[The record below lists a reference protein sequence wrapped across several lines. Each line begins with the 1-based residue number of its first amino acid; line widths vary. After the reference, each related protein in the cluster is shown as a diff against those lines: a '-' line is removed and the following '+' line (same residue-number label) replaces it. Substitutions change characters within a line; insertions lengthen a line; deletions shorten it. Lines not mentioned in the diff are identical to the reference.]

1 MLLKIILPFYL
12 VLFYLIIFNNFY
24 ANGEKSYLR
33 FRNSILRIYIASDKN
48 RFHIINDYSKKIIQK
63 IKNKVTD
70 KYYDLNLFYNSL
82 SDEEKEFIDFI
93 ISLCY

>member
-1 MLLKIILPFYL
+1 MYLKIILPFYL

-24 ANGEKSYLR
+24 ANGEKTYLR

-63 IKNKVTD
+63 IKNKVTN